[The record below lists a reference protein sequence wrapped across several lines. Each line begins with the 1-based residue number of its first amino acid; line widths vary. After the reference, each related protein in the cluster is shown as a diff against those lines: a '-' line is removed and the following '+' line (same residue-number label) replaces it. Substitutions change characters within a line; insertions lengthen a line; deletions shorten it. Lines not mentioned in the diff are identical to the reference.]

1 MMSKKYIA
9 VVVLAVLGLAA
20 LFWSRQRT
28 LPPQWHES
36 EGVVWTTDY
45 HIAYLGQ
52 DDLSDSIQAVL
63 QLLDRSASVY
73 NKSSLVARFNAG
85 TSTQVDAILDTLYR
99 ASMAVHRATEGAFDP
114 TVMPLVNAWGFG
126 YKNGVLPTQTQVD
139 SILQFVGLEKVKLA
153 EGKFVKS
160 DPRVQLDFSSIAKG
174 LACDEVGRM
183 LQRNGISCYM
193 VEIGGEIAC
202 SGTNRE
208 GNAWRVSVD
217 MPTDQPD
224 TVSHEAML
232 VLALNEGGVATSGS
246 YRKYRDT
253 GGERI
258 SHIVNPK
265 TGRSE
270 ASDLVSVT
278 VVASSCMLADAWA
291 TACMVM
297 GTEAV
302 QRMMQG
308 RDDLGVMTI
317 SDIDDQ
323 LVVWSNARFA
333 DLVAQ

>member
-9 VVVLAVLGLAA
+9 IVVAAVLGVAA
-20 LFWSRQRT
+20 LIWTR
-28 LPPQWHES
+28 PCPENGQWRES
-36 EGVVWTTDY
+36 TGLVWTTEY
-45 HIAYLGQ
+45 HILYWCSE
-52 DDLSDSIQAVL
+52 DLADSIQAVL
-63 QLLDRSASVY
+63 QQVDRSASVY
-73 NKSSLVARFNAG
+73 NKSSLVSQFNMDGSPVA
-85 TSTQVDAILDTLYR
+85 DAILDNLFR
-99 ASMAVHRATEGAFDP
+99 ASLMVHRATDGAFDP

-126 YKNGVLPTQTQVD
+126 YKNGELPTQAQID
-139 SILQFVGLEKVKLA
+139 SILQFVGLDKVSLK

-183 LQRNGISCYM
+183 LRRNGVTNFM

-208 GNAWRVSVD
+208 GGAWRVSVD
-217 MPTDQPD
+217 MPTDQPN
-224 TVSHEAML
+224 TVSHEAVL
-232 VLALNEGGVATSGS
+232 VLALTEGGVATSGN
-246 YRKYRDT
+246 YRKYRESD
-253 GGERI
+253 GQRV

-265 TGRSE
+265 TGHSE
-270 ASDLVSVT
+270 TSDLISVT
-278 VVASSCMLADAWA
+278 VVASDCMLADAWA

-302 QRMMQG
+302 RHLMQG

-333 DLVAQ
+333 DLVSQ

>member
-1 MMSKKYIA
+1 MMSKKYVA
-9 VVVLAVLGLAA
+9 VVVAAVLGAAA
-20 LFWSRQRT
+20 LIWTRPQ
-28 LPPQWHES
+28 PQQWHES
-36 EGVVWTTDY
+36 MGVVWTTDY
-45 HIAYLGQ
+45 HILFLGRE
-52 DDLSDSIQAVL
+52 DLNDSIQAVL
-63 QLLDRSASVY
+63 QQVDRSASVY
-73 NKSSLVARFNAG
+73 NKASLVAQFNRG
-85 TSTQVDAILDTLYR
+85 TSLVADAILDTLYQ
-99 ASMAVHRATEGAFDP
+99 ASLRVHNETGGAFDP

-126 YKNGVLPTQTQVD
+126 YRNGELPTQAQID
-139 SILQFVGLEKVKLA
+139 SILQFVGLEKLRLA
-153 EGKFVKS
+153 DRKFVKS

-183 LQRNGISCYM
+183 LRRNGVANFM

-208 GNAWRVSVD
+208 GGAWRVSVD

-224 TVSHEAML
+224 TVSHEAVL

-246 YRKYRDT
+246 YRKYRDSD
-253 GGERI
+253 GQRV

-270 ASDLVSVT
+270 TSDLISVT
-278 VVASSCMLADAWA
+278 VVAPNCMLADAWA

-302 QRMMQG
+302 QQMMQD

-317 SDIDDQ
+317 SDIDDR

-333 DLVAQ
+333 DIIAQ

>member
-9 VVVLAVLGLAA
+9 ILVAAVLGVAA
-20 LFWSRQRT
+20 LIWTRPRPQ
-28 LPPQWHES
+28 QWHES
-36 EGVVWTTDY
+36 SGVVWTTDY
-45 HIAYLGQ
+45 HIMYLGS
-52 DDLSDSIQAVL
+52 DDLTDSIQAVL
-63 QLLDRSASVY
+63 QQVDRSASVY
-73 NKSSLVARFNAG
+73 NKSSLVSKVNES
-85 TSTQVDAILDTLYR
+85 TSVATDAILDTLYR
-99 ASMAVHRATEGAFDP
+99 ASLLVHHETGGAFDP

-126 YKNGVLPTQTQVD
+126 YKNGELPTQAQID
-139 SILQFVGLEKVKLA
+139 SILQFVGLDKVSLVD
-153 EGKFVKS
+153 GKFVKS
-160 DPRVQLDFSSIAKG
+160 DVRVQLDFSSIAKG

-183 LQRNGISCYM
+183 LRRNGVVSFM

-202 SGTNRE
+202 SGSNLE
-208 GNAWRVSVD
+208 GEPWRVSVD
-217 MPTDQPD
+217 LPSDQPD

-246 YRKYRDT
+246 YRKYRESE
-253 GGERI
+253 GKRI

-270 ASDLVSVT
+270 TSDLISVT
-278 VVASSCMLADAWA
+278 VVAPNCMLADAWA

-308 RDDLGVMTI
+308 RSDLGVMTI
-317 SDIDDQ
+317 SNIDDQ
-323 LVVWSNARFA
+323 LVVWSNSRFA

>member
-9 VVVLAVLGLAA
+9 ILVATVLGVVA
-20 LFWSRQRT
+20 LIWTRPQ
-28 LPPQWHES
+28 PQQWHES
-36 EGVVWTTDY
+36 SGVVWTTDY
-45 HIAYLGQ
+45 HILYWGS
-52 DDLSDSIQAVL
+52 DDLTDSIQAVL
-63 QLLDRSASVY
+63 QQVDGSASVY
-73 NKSSLVARFNAG
+73 NKSSSVSKVNDG
-85 TSTQVDAILDTLYR
+85 TLLAPDAILDTLYR
-99 ASMAVHRATEGAFDP
+99 ASVRVHSETGGAFDP

-126 YKNGVLPTQTQVD
+126 YKNGELPTQAQID
-139 SILQFVGLEKVKLA
+139 SILQFVGLDKVSLVD
-153 EGKFVKS
+153 GKFVKS

-183 LQRNGISCYM
+183 LRRNGVTNFM

-208 GNAWRVSVD
+208 GGAWRVSVD
-217 MPTDQPD
+217 LPTDQPD

-232 VLALNEGGVATSGS
+232 VLSLNEGGVATSGS
-246 YRKYRDT
+246 YRKYRDS
-253 GGERI
+253 GGQRI

-270 ASDLVSVT
+270 TSDLVSVT
-278 VVASSCMLADAWA
+278 VVAPNCMLADAWA

-302 QRMMQG
+302 QRMMQD

-333 DLVAQ
+333 DLIAQ

>member
-1 MMSKKYIA
+1 M
-9 VVVLAVLGLAA
+9 
-20 LFWSRQRT
+20 
-28 LPPQWHES
+28 
-36 EGVVWTTDY
+36 
-45 HIAYLGQ
+45 
-52 DDLSDSIQAVL
+52 
-63 QLLDRSASVY
+63 
-73 NKSSLVARFNAG
+73 SLV
-85 TSTQVDAILDTLYR
+85 D
-99 ASMAVHRATEGAFDP
+99 
-114 TVMPLVNAWGFG
+114 
-126 YKNGVLPTQTQVD
+126 
-139 SILQFVGLEKVKLA
+139 
-153 EGKFVKS
+153 GKFVKS

-183 LQRNGISCYM
+183 LRRNGVTNFM

-208 GNAWRVSVD
+208 GGAWHVSVD
-217 MPTDQPD
+217 LPTDQPD

-232 VLALNEGGVATSGS
+232 VLSLNEGGVATSGS
-246 YRKYRDT
+246 YRKYRDS
-253 GGERI
+253 GGQRI

-270 ASDLVSVT
+270 TSDQVSVT
-278 VVASSCMLADAWA
+278 VVAPNCMLADAWA

-308 RDDLGVMTI
+308 RNDLGVMTI

-333 DLVAQ
+333 DLIAQ

>member
-1 MMSKKYIA
+1 MMSKKYVA
-9 VVVLAVLGLAA
+9 VVVAAVLGAAA
-20 LFWSRQRT
+20 LIWTRPQ
-28 LPPQWHES
+28 PQQWHES
-36 EGVVWTTDY
+36 TGVVWTTDY
-45 HIAYLGQ
+45 HILFLGRE
-52 DDLSDSIQAVL
+52 DLNDSIQAVL
-63 QLLDRSASVY
+63 QQVDRSASVY
-73 NKSSLVARFNAG
+73 NKASLVAQFNRG
-85 TSTQVDAILDTLYR
+85 TSLVADAILDTLYQ
-99 ASMAVHRATEGAFDP
+99 ASLRVHNETGGAFDP

-126 YKNGVLPTQTQVD
+126 YRNGELPTQAQID
-139 SILQFVGLEKVKLA
+139 SILQFVGLEKLRMA
-153 EGKFVKS
+153 DRKFVKS

-183 LQRNGISCYM
+183 LRRNGVANFM

-208 GNAWRVSVD
+208 GGAWRVSVD

-224 TVSHEAML
+224 TVSHEAVL

-246 YRKYRDT
+246 YRKYRDSD
-253 GGERI
+253 GQRV

-270 ASDLVSVT
+270 TSDLISVT
-278 VVASSCMLADAWA
+278 VVAPNCMLADAWA

-302 QRMMQG
+302 QQMMQD

-317 SDIDDQ
+317 SDIDDR

-333 DLVAQ
+333 DIIAQ

>member
-9 VVVLAVLGLAA
+9 ILVAAVLGVVA
-20 LFWSRQRT
+20 LIWTRPRPQ
-28 LPPQWHES
+28 QWHES
-36 EGVVWTTDY
+36 SGVVWTTDY
-45 HIAYLGQ
+45 HIIYLGS
-52 DDLSDSIQAVL
+52 DDLADSIQAVL
-63 QLLDRSASVY
+63 QQVDRSASVY
-73 NKSSLVARFNAG
+73 NKSSLVSKVNES
-85 TSTQVDAILDTLYR
+85 TSVATDAILDTLYR
-99 ASMAVHRATEGAFDP
+99 ASLLVNHETGGAFDP

-126 YKNGVLPTQTQVD
+126 YKNGELPTQAQID
-139 SILQFVGLEKVKLA
+139 SILQFVGLDKVSLVD
-153 EGKFVKS
+153 GKFVKR
-160 DPRVQLDFSSIAKG
+160 DVRVQLDFSSIAKG

-183 LQRNGISCYM
+183 LRRNGVASFM

-208 GNAWRVSVD
+208 GKPWRVSVD
-217 MPTDQPD
+217 LPSDQPD

-246 YRKYRDT
+246 YRKYRESE
-253 GGERI
+253 GHRI

-270 ASDLVSVT
+270 TSDLISVT
-278 VVASSCMLADAWA
+278 IVAPNCMLADAWA

-308 RDDLGVMTI
+308 RSDLGVMTI
-317 SDIDDQ
+317 SNIDDQ
-323 LVVWSNARFA
+323 LVVWSNSRFA